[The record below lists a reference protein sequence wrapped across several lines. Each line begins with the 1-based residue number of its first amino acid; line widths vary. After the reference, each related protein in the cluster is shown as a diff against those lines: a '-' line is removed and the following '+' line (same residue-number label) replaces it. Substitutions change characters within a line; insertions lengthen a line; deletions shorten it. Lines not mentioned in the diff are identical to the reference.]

1 MRRKVSADRRSTRRS
16 VQIVVLVSVGMAIA
30 LALLDHGFLIPYNGV
45 LGQFP
50 IIGDQLQS
58 NVHSLKGSA
67 GSLAYRVSGSA
78 RPHALQLR
86 QSHQRLLGAWPQES
100 AAAASRSPA

>member
-45 LGQFP
+45 LGQFVLVIVVAIYAAG
-50 IIGDQLQS
+50 IIWLRR
-58 NVHSLKGSA
+58 
-67 GSLAYRVSGSA
+67 LAHFET
-78 RPHALQLR
+78 P
-86 QSHQRLLGAWPQES
+86 QRLLGAWPQES